1 MKGGQ
6 CMIDKDKDR
15 IEYENLMAEMS
26 RAKLTFKAL
35 SDIIGI
41 SMSTIYNKKSG
52 VSDWTLAEMV
62 DIQKVL
68 QEKTKQE
75 LPLDY
80 LFMKSK

>member
-1 MKGGQ
+1 
-6 CMIDKDKDR
+6 MIDKDKDR

>member
-15 IEYENLMAEMS
+15 IEYENLMS

>member
-1 MKGGQ
+1 
-6 CMIDKDKDR
+6 MIDKDKDK

-68 QEKTKQE
+68 QERTEQE